1 MQCTWLRK
9 ISPKPLT
16 KHINTC
22 MNDTSTISMNCK
34 IAEIAP
40 VLMHVTVEIRK
51 DPTFPTQLRI
61 CLFQSDFHIPMSFP
75 KDT

>member
-1 MQCTWLRK
+1 
-9 ISPKPLT
+9 
-16 KHINTC
+16 
-22 MNDTSTISMNCK
+22 MNDTSTISMICK

-40 VLMHVTVEIRK
+40 VLMHVTVKIRK

-61 CLFQSDFHIPMSFP
+61 CLFQSDFHLAMSFP